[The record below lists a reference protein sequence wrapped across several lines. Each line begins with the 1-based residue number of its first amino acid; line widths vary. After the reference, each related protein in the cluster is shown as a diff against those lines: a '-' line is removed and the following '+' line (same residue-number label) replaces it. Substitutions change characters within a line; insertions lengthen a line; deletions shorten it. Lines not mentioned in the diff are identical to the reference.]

1 MSNPSKKFYR
11 AESRYDWYAYQVS
24 ELSDDQ
30 LKVGAILRIAD
41 AVEKMAIR
49 HTQLIDDNTRY
60 KADIQDWVLINRR
73 KDRQIASLR
82 GQVTKLKRQLEEA
95 KGVSQ

>member
-1 MSNPSKKFYR
+1 MSETTRKFYR
-11 AESRYDWYAYQVS
+11 DESRDEWYVDQVG

-30 LKVGAILRIAD
+30 LKLGAILRIAD
-41 AVEKMAIR
+41 AVEEMAIR
-49 HTQLIDDNTRY
+49 HTELIDDNTRY